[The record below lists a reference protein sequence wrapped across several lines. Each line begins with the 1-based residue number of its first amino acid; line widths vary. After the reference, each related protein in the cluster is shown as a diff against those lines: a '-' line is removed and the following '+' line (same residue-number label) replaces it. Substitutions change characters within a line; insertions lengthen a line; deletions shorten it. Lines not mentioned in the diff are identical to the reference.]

1 MTTFKTIGAISWPS
15 QKTSKR
21 GWALSLDLK
30 ANGDDSDTITFHL
43 KESISDSD
51 VLALVGWAKEQKLED
66 WYSDMDKR
74 SVNIMAYHHFNIPLS
89 PAPHIDASGVLA
101 LYLQILHQC
110 VLKTKKLLYMGGN
123 DLQKEVKEQLIDLK
137 REASPQIQDYPAI
150 AALCYAVSAA
160 YLWYRAPQKEQIPT
174 HAEHIINSVE
184 GKKDYES
191 WVERFL
197 NKENEVYSDNE
208 LW

>member
-1 MTTFKTIGAISWPS
+1 MTYFKTIGGISWPS
-15 QKTSKR
+15 QKTSR
-21 GWALSLDLK
+21 NGWVLSLGLE
-30 ANGDDSDTITFHL
+30 ANGDEKITFNL
-43 KESISDSD
+43 KDSLHSSD
-51 VLALVGWAKEQKLED
+51 VLALVGWARIQGIDD

-74 SVNIMAYHHFNIPLS
+74 AVSIMAYHHFNLPMS
-89 PAPHIDASGVLA
+89 PAPHIEAPDAPA

-110 VLKTKKLLYMGGN
+110 LRIEKLLTFGEN
-123 DLQKEVKEQLIDLK
+123 IIVSEVKNQTKDFKTEPGSK
-137 REASPQIQDYPAI
+137 IQDYPAL